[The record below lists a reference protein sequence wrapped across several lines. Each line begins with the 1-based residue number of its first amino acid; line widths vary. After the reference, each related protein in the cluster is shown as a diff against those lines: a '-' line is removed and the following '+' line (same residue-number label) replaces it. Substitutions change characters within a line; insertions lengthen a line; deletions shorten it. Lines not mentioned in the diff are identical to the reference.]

1 MRVEELHLK
10 NFRCFK
16 ELDITFPAANV
27 AVFIGANGSGKTAIL
42 DAIAISINDY
52 IKENKQHYNSLS
64 DLNYHVDDLYYHSSS
79 TENKI
84 VFKYNSENKTHTSYY
99 VNTEENKQNN
109 PVSLAQ
115 VIGSLIKEFD
125 EEGNSHFLC
134 VYYKI
139 DRKSNIHVLSRESTQ
154 EDFKE
159 LESWLSSELALENDT
174 KIDSGNINFSS
185 PRMNVVRKAMSTFFY
200 NITDAD
206 FSNLR
211 YKRNLNKATR
221 SYDLYITFRE
231 IELKLSQFSEGQRLL
246 ISIVCDIARH
256 LLNINK
262 IDVVIETPKL
272 DGDNNFLEWDYEYPD
287 YTEEAINAILERS
300 GIVLI
305 DEIELHLHPQWQRE
319 VLPALQKTFP
329 NIQFIITTHSPQTLS
344 KVDKDNIFI
353 LHDNHIYQPSSNPIG
368 RDSNDILEEIM
379 NVTKRPKEIQELSDN
394 YFSLLNKNLFEKAKT
409 FREKLE
415 QQLDKD
421 DPIFIRADAF
431 ITRKNLLQ
439 K

>member
-42 DAIAISINDY
+42 DAIAISLNDY
-52 IKENKQHYNSLS
+52 IEENKQHYNSLS
-64 DLNYHVDDLYYHSSS
+64 DLNYHVDDLHYHSSS

-84 VFKYNSENKTHTSYY
+84 VFKWKSENKTHTSDYPKPEDNK
-99 VNTEENKQNN
+99 NTTISSDDPSTDPFMRN
-109 PVSLAQ
+109 
-115 VIGSLIKEFD
+115 IDDDG
-125 EEGNSHFLC
+125 FLC

-139 DRKSNIHVLSRESTQ
+139 DRKSNIHRLSAESTQ

-159 LESWLSSELALENDT
+159 LESWLSSELALENDI
-174 KIDSGNINFSS
+174 KIDSGNINFSN

-200 NITDAD
+200 NITDAN
-206 FSNLR
+206 FSKLR
-211 YKRNLNKATR
+211 YKRSPNIATR

-246 ISIVCDIARH
+246 IRIVCDIARH

-262 IDVVIETPKL
+262 IDVVIEKPIL
-272 DGDNNFLEWDYEYPD
+272 DGDDNFLEWDYDYPD

-368 RDSNDILEEIM
+368 RDSNDILQEIM

>member
-16 ELDITFPAANV
+16 ELDITFPAANL

-42 DAIAISINDY
+42 DAIAISLNDY

-64 DLNYHVDDLYYHSSS
+64 DLNYHVDDLHYHSSS

-84 VFKYNSENKTHTSYY
+84 VFKYNSEKKTHTSHYI
-99 VNTEENKQNN
+99 NTEENN
-109 PVSLAQ
+109 PVSDDQKLESFIRELSQ
-115 VIGSLIKEFD
+115 
-125 EEGNSHFLC
+125 EGILFNYRFLC

-139 DRKSNIHVLSRESTQ
+139 DRKSNIHVLSAESTQ

-159 LESWLSSELALENDT
+159 LEDWLSSELALENDI
-174 KIDSGNINFSS
+174 KIDSGNIDFSN

-200 NITDAD
+200 NITDAN
-206 FSNLR
+206 FSKLR
-211 YKRNLNKATR
+211 YKRSPNIATR

-256 LLNINK
+256 LLKINK